1 MLTRSAVRSV
11 SVEAWEEAVRTGPFF
26 AETARKTVRGGV
38 VARPRDRPLRVDYM
52 HPGEDHWAETDGET
66 VWLSRTKPFDRNSL
80 YWTLLHEELHG
91 VLRRVHPNG
100 EESELSEAKEHSLM
114 RAHDRRLVEEDESD
128 SSPPPSPKSARPP
141 SRRRAEE
148 GALLFFAR

>member
-11 SVEAWEEAVRTGPFF
+11 SVEAWEEAVRTGPLF

-52 HPGEDHWAETDGET
+52 RPGEDHWAETDGET
-66 VWLSRTKPFDRNSL
+66 VWLSTTKRFDKSSL

-100 EESELSEAKEHSLM
+100 GESELSEAREHSLM
-114 RAHDRRLVEEDESD
+114 RAHDRRLVDEDESAA
-128 SSPPPSPKSARPP
+128 SPPLSPKSARRL
-141 SRRRAEE
+141 RRR
-148 GALLFFAR
+148 R